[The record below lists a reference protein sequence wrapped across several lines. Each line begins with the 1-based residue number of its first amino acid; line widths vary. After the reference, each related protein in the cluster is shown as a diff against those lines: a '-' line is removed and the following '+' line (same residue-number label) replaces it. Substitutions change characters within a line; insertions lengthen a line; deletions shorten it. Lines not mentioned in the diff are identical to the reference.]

1 MTHPLVSIVI
11 TTKNEEA
18 NIENCLISVSKQTYP
33 NIEVI
38 VVDNNSTDK
47 TFETALKFTDKIFN
61 KGLKKSTQRNY
72 GMIKISCEKYVMF
85 LEAQKSYQLWN

>member
-18 NIENCLISVSKQTYP
+18 YIESCLISINVKTYP
-33 NIEVI
+33 NTEVI

-47 TFETALKFTDKIFN
+47 TFETALKFTEKFFN
-61 KGLKKSTQRNY
+61 TGLERSTQLNY
-72 GMIKISCEKYVMF
+72 GVIKIACEKDVMF
-85 LEAQKSYQLWN
+85 LEAQKSCQLWN